1 LKIFADFHIH
11 SKYARATSP
20 QMDLENISKFGKLKG
35 LNLIGTGDFT
45 HPDWLKELKQ
55 KLNPIEDTGIYFYN
69 GMKFMLTTEISTI
82 YEQNNKTRK
91 IHHVVHV
98 PNFEIIDQ
106 IRDILEN
113 KGAKLGIDGRLTLN
127 NIASDE
133 FVELLRN
140 VYKDILII
148 PAHAW
153 TPWYGVLGS
162 KSGFDRIEDCYKDQT
177 KYIYGLETG
186 LSSDPAMNWR
196 LSSLD
201 KFTLMSNSDSH
212 SHWPW
217 RLGRECNVFEIDRLT
232 YSEIFNIIKNKDKK
246 KFLFTIE
253 VDPAYGKYHWTGH
266 RNCHVMLPPKKA
278 MKINNICPK
287 CKRPLTIGVEQRVEK
302 LADRPEGYKPK
313 NAIPF
318 KKLIPLAE
326 LIKVVFKIDTL
337 YSKTIWSEYMK
348 LINKFG
354 SEFKVLLET
363 PIEELKKETNEK
375 LAKFIILN
383 REEKIKIIPGY
394 DGVYGIPV
402 FDENKFK
409 EFKQKQDNIKLET
422 QKTLKNF

>member
-1 LKIFADFHIH
+1 MKIFADFHIH

-232 YSEIFNIIKNKDKK
+232 YSEIS
-246 KFLFTIE
+246 L
-253 VDPAYGKYHWTGH
+253 
-266 RNCHVMLPPKKA
+266 
-278 MKINNICPK
+278 
-287 CKRPLTIGVEQRVEK
+287 
-302 LADRPEGYKPK
+302 
-313 NAIPF
+313 
-318 KKLIPLAE
+318 
-326 LIKVVFKIDTL
+326 
-337 YSKTIWSEYMK
+337 S
-348 LINKFG
+348 
-354 SEFKVLLET
+354 
-363 PIEELKKETNEK
+363 
-375 LAKFIILN
+375 IILN
-383 REEKIKIIPGY
+383 S
-394 DGVYGIPV
+394 
-402 FDENKFK
+402 
-409 EFKQKQDNIKLET
+409 
-422 QKTLKNF
+422 

>member
-1 LKIFADFHIH
+1 
-11 SKYARATSP
+11 
-20 QMDLENISKFGKLKG
+20 MDLENISKFGKLKG

>member
-1 LKIFADFHIH
+1 
-11 SKYARATSP
+11 
-20 QMDLENISKFGKLKG
+20 MDLENISKFGKLKG

-82 YEQNNKTRK
+82 YEQDNKTRK

-232 YSEIFNIIKNKDKK
+232 YSGIFNMIKNKDKK

-287 CKRPLTIGVEQRVEK
+287 CKKPLTIGVEQRVEK

>member
-1 LKIFADFHIH
+1 MKIFADFHIH

-232 YSEIFNIIKNKDKK
+232 YSGIFNIIKNKDKK

>member
-1 LKIFADFHIH
+1 MKIFADFHIH

-55 KLNPIEDTGIYFYN
+55 KLNPIEDTGIYSYN

-82 YEQNNKTRK
+82 YEQDNKTRK

>member
-55 KLNPIEDTGIYFYN
+55 KLNPIEDTGIYSYN

-82 YEQNNKTRK
+82 YEQDNKTRK

-337 YSKTIWSEYMK
+337 YSKTIWNEYMK